1 MGWLS
6 DVGKFE
12 GFNLKGM
19 LNQIGDNPARILYG
33 SADPFSTNVW
43 NKILGT
49 DDKPIIDQY
58 GGAAPQRY
66 EEAQQAGIN
75 TGPGAQMHG
84 VARTIAS
91 MYGGQAL
98 GGAMG
103 GGAGAGGGTSAM
115 GAPAAGGAAPQGLL
129 ASGSPGMF
137 GPSTPLLGSGMAGAD
152 TAALTGMNTLGST
165 GVSGAALN
173 PASQGL
179 ANAGMYATPAP
190 MGFDYGRMGQ
200 KMLSEEEKRKQQQEQ
215 QRPMMPAMPMQS
227 GGGSFSQISPY
238 GRGLL

>member
-1 MGWLS
+1 MGWLR
-6 DVGKFE
+6 DVFDFE
-12 GFNLKGM
+12 KFNLGGM
-19 LNQIGDNPARILYG
+19 LNQVGQNPERLLYG

-49 DDKPIIDQY
+49 EHDPIIDQY

-66 EEAQQAGIN
+66 QEAQQAGIN

-103 GGAGAGGGTSAM
+103 AGGGAGGGTSAM

-129 ASGSPGMF
+129 SGGEMF

-152 TAALTGMNTLGST
+152 TATLTGMNTLGST

-179 ANAGMYATPAP
+179 ANSGMYATPAP

-200 KMLSEEEKRKQQQEQ
+200 KMLSEEEKRKQEQQQ

>member
-43 NKILGT
+43 NNILGT

-66 EEAQQAGIN
+66 QEAQQAGIN

-103 GGAGAGGGTSAM
+103 GAGSTSGMSAA

-129 ASGSPGMF
+129 SSSSPGMF
-137 GPSTPLLGSGMAGAD
+137 GANTPLLGSGLAGAD
-152 TAALTGMNTLGST
+152 TAALTGANTLGST
-165 GVSGAALN
+165 GISGAALN

-179 ANAGMYATPAP
+179 ANAGMYSAP
-190 MGFDYGRMGQ
+190 MAGGVNYTKMGQ
-200 KMLSEEEKRKQQQEQ
+200 EMLSEEEKRKQQQQQ
-215 QRPMMPAMPMQS
+215 QRPMAPAMPMQA
-227 GGGSFSQISPY
+227 GGGSFSQFSPY